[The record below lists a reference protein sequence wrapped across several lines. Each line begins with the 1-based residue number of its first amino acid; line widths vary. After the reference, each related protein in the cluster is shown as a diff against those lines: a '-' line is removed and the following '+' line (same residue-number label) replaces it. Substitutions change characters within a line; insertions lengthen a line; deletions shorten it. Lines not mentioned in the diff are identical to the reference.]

1 MAGFERVA
9 YDQEGLSA
17 VIVEGQ
23 AVAIYAEGVF
33 KLEMTLDELIEMAYA
48 VMNAANGG
56 SDGQV

>member
-17 VIVEGQ
+17 VLDDQ
-23 AVAIYAEGVF
+23 AVTIYAEGVF

-48 VMNAANGG
+48 VMYAANGG